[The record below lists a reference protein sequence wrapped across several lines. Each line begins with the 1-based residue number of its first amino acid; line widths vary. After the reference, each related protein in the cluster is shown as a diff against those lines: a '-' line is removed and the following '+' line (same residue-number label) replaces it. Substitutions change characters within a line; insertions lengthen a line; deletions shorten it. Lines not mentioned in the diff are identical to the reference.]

1 MDALHVRLPAKP
13 GLNITRSC
21 WYGEFMV
28 ATLELKS
35 LSIPERLL
43 LVEDI
48 WDSIEE
54 EQHALADHPS
64 VIGEIRARKNKFI
77 SNPSS
82 GISWEVAK
90 ERIRNGLA

>member
-1 MDALHVRLPAKP
+1 
-13 GLNITRSC
+13 
-21 WYGEFMV
+21 MV

-64 VIGEIRARKNKFI
+64 VIGEVRARKNKFI

-82 GISWEVAK
+82 GISWEDAK

>member
-1 MDALHVRLPAKP
+1 
-13 GLNITRSC
+13 
-21 WYGEFMV
+21 MV

-64 VIGEIRARKNKFI
+64 VFGEIRERKNKFI

-82 GISWEVAK
+82 
-90 ERIRNGLA
+90 

>member
-1 MDALHVRLPAKP
+1 MA
-13 GLNITRSC
+13 T
-21 WYGEFMV
+21 
-28 ATLELKS
+28 TLELKS

-77 SNPSS
+77 S
-82 GISWEVAK
+82 ILH
-90 ERIRNGLA
+90 LASLGKSRRSAFAMAWLRGGVSQMS